1 MTEQRRNESVQPETN
16 TLSQEANRPTIIR
29 ESKRDLKGPAAILAA
44 GALGVAFLLSGNGG
58 EIRPANAD
66 RQTSSPTAGEM
77 GTPTASEAA
86 GTPESSQA
94 AEVEIQNFTVEKL
107 GSFEVLPGDII
118 SGDVAMSDSKDS
130 AIFPLYDQDTHKA
143 ADVTDNTKTALYI
156 DVQAPGVV
164 HAEWGATVTRGLT
177 AEKKAEMLKLQ
188 AISKERAGFDKVDVV
203 IWTGYDSTV
212 DEAGYKADGA
222 QSQGGTNVNPDTNF
236 NDVTGGLE
244 NLDNQSKIKV
254 VLSIIAEGNLTPE
267 QENVLMDILIS
278 CLCSCSNPEAPKPTP
293 APSSTPEACVPV
305 MNDHVMKAGETY
317 KVPAGVDFIAQGD
330 VTIDGKK
337 TYDSNEKTG
346 AISVVTDEKANT
358 IKAPWGA
365 DIQVFDCATD
375 AFIKETYTHDL
386 EQLQATGRKLDS
398 NSINQLK

>member
-1 MTEQRRNESVQPETN
+1 MTEQRNE
-16 TLSQEANRPTIIR
+16 TLRQQEPVIVHK
-29 ESKRDLKGPAAILAA
+29 ESKRSLTGPAAIIAA
-44 GALGVAFLLSGNGG
+44 GAIASAYLLSGGIGG
-58 EIRPANAD
+58 RTEPRPANAD
-66 RQTSSPTAGEM
+66 FGSSSPAASEM
-77 GTPTASEAA
+77 ATPTVSEAA
-86 GTPESSQA
+86 GSPEPS

-107 GSFEVLPGDII
+107 GAFEVLPGDII

-143 ADVTDNTKTALYI
+143 ADVTDNTKTALYV

-164 HAEWGATVTRGLT
+164 HAEWGATVTRGLS

-203 IWTGYDSTV
+203 IWTGFDTTV

-222 QSQGGTNVNPDTNF
+222 GSQSGTNVNPDNTNF
-236 NDVTGGLE
+236 NDVTGSLE
-244 NLDNQSKIKV
+244 NMDNQSKIKV
-254 VLSIIAEGNLTPE
+254 VLSIIAEGNLTSE

-278 CLCSCSNPEAPKPTP
+278 CLCSCSNPETPKPT
-293 APSSTPEACVPV
+293 PSSTPEACVNPSFK
-305 MNDHVMKAGETY
+305 DHVMKAGETY

-330 VTIDGKK
+330 VKIDGRK

-346 AISVVTDEKANT
+346 AISVVTDQKANT
-358 IKAPWGA
+358 IVAPWGA
-365 DIQVFDCATD
+365 DIQVFDCTTD
-375 AFIKETYTHDL
+375 AFITETYKHDL

>member
-1 MTEQRRNESVQPETN
+1 MTEQLRNEPN
-16 TLSQEANRPTIIR
+16 KLSQEVGERVVVHK
-29 ESKRDLKGPAAILAA
+29 ESKRDLKGPAAIVAA
-44 GALGVAFLLSGNGG
+44 GLLGAAYLLSGNGG

-66 RQTSSPTAGEM
+66 RQTSSPTASEM
-77 GTPTASEAA
+77 ATPTSSEAPGTPS
-86 GTPESSQA
+86 

-118 SGDVAMSDSKDS
+118 SGDVSMSDTKDS

-143 ADVTDNTKTALYI
+143 ADVVDNTKTALYV
-156 DVQAPGVV
+156 DVQAPGIV

-203 IWTGYDSTV
+203 IWTGYETTV
-212 DEAGYKADGA
+212 DEAGFKATGE
-222 QSQGGTNVNPDTNF
+222 QSSIVNPSASPEA
-236 NDVTGGLE
+236 GQ
-244 NLDNQSKIKV
+244 NLDGLNNQDKIRVILNLFK
-254 VLSIIAEGNLTPE
+254 EGNLTS
-267 QENVLMDILIS
+267 QEEAVLLDILVN
-278 CLCSCSNPEAPKPTP
+278 CLCGCSNPTETPKPTP
-293 APSSTPEACVPV
+293 TPEACVVPT
-305 MNDHVMKAGETY
+305 MKDHVMKPGETY

-346 AISVVTDEKANT
+346 AISVVIDEKANT

-365 DIQVFDCATD
+365 DIQVFECATD
-375 AFIKETYTHDL
+375 QFIKDTYTHDL
-386 EQLQATGRKLDS
+386 EQLQATNRSLDK